1 MKPEFP
7 SLIFVCVILFH
18 IIKVNTWKKLFG
30 RQPNNIKT
38 YILSIYIFSAHLV
51 KILVSKI

>member
-18 IIKVNTWKKLFG
+18 IIKVKTWNKLFSC
-30 RQPNNIKT
+30 QPNNIKT
-38 YILSIYIFSAHLV
+38 YILSKYIFSAHLV
-51 KILVSKI
+51 KILVPKI